1 MESQNTN
8 LPKHPSI
15 KPRQSRITRKRT
27 QYNNSIYNKGNMNKF
42 KNADLDT
49 IDITLN
55 SLIKKYK
62 ISKSKRRK
70 KELEKKIKILKKIK
84 EDKIKSLPFKK
95 RMEYKFNRLIGN
107 KTRKTNILGNNRST
121 STMRQRLAR
130 TLRSLRP
137 AQSVTVYSPNESIA
151 IGRSRQP
158 VTI

>member
-1 MESQNTN
+1 
-8 LPKHPSI
+8 
-15 KPRQSRITRKRT
+15 
-27 QYNNSIYNKGNMNKF
+27 
-42 KNADLDT
+42 
-49 IDITLN
+49 
-55 SLIKKYK
+55 
-62 ISKSKRRK
+62 
-70 KELEKKIKILKKIK
+70 
-84 EDKIKSLPFKK
+84 
-95 RMEYKFNRLIGN
+95 MEYKFNRLIGN